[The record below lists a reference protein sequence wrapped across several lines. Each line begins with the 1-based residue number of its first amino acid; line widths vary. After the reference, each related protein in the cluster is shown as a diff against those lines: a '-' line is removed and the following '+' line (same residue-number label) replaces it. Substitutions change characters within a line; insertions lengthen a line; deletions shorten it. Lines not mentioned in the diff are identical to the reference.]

1 MKTKKYV
8 LAIAIFGGML
18 FTAQATDI
26 INLDG
31 QIKSEIQKK
40 SKTIKKPTNG

>member
-18 FTAQATDI
+18 FTAQAADL

-31 QIKSEIQKK
+31 QTTTNVDKRSIKV
-40 SKTIKKPTNG
+40 PTNG

>member
-1 MKTKKYV
+1 MKTKKYL

-18 FTAQATDI
+18 FTAHATDL

-31 QIKSEIQKK
+31 QTTTFADKK
-40 SKTIKKPTNG
+40 SIKVPTRG